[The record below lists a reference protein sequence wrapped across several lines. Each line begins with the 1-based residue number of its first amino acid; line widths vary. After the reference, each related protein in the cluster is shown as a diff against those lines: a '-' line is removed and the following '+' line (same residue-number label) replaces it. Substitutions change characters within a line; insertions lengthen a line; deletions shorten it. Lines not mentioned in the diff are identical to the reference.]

1 MRHLVAGK
9 KLGRDTNSRKALL
22 NNLANSVFLYGKVKT
37 TLAKAKFAK
46 SHIEKTITSAK
57 KAKLGTRRVIAS
69 QLSKATF
76 NKLIN
81 EIVPSFEGRSGGYT
95 RIVKLSPRNGDNAP
109 MARIELLPLDKSK
122 AKSSPKAKSKKAKQ
136 IKPKKTKAMT
146 TKTPKP
152 KKKVSKK

>member
-1 MRHLVAGK
+1 VRHLVAGK

-22 NNLANSVFLYGKVKT
+22 NNLANAVFLHGKVKT

-57 KAKLGTRRVIAS
+57 KAKLGSRRVIAS
-69 QLSKATF
+69 GLSKTTF
-76 NKLIN
+76 NRLID
-81 EIVPSFEGRSGGYT
+81 EIVPSFEARSGGYT

-109 MARIELLPLDKSK
+109 MARIELMPLDKSK
-122 AKSSPKAKSKKAKQ
+122 TKVSKKSENKKVKK
-136 IKPKKTKAMT
+136 IKPKKTITKT

-152 KKKVSKK
+152 KKEVLKK

>member
-22 NNLANSVFLYGKVKT
+22 NNLANAIFLHGKVNT

-46 SHIEKTITSAK
+46 SHIEKLITSAK
-57 KAKLGTRRVIAS
+57 KSKLGAKRVIAS

-81 EIVPSFEGRSGGYT
+81 EIVPSFEGRNGGYT

-109 MARIELLPLDKSK
+109 MARIELLPLDKTK
-122 AKSSPKAKSKKAKQ
+122 AKILPKTKGKKVKK
-136 IKPKKTKAMT
+136 IKPKKTIKKT

-152 KKKVSKK
+152 KKEVTKK